1 MKWYNN
7 FFATLKNF
15 DASEIELIRRRR
27 QALILK
33 ELKEALTRAEEKE
46 IQHLDWQLD
55 RYEIAK
61 DLDRDVQL
69 VNKSPTQQNQPSCA
83 TVKNTWILLRNRLSG
98 GKQLLN
104 SCSTV

>member
-55 RYEIAK
+55 RYEIAR
-61 DLDRDVQL
+61 DLEDVDEEDKL
-69 VNKSPTQQNQPSCA
+69 IARNQHVVESLL
-83 TVKNTWILLRNRLSG
+83 KNLGINA
-98 GKQLLN
+98 K
-104 SCSTV
+104 